1 MLKKRQEEAYA
12 DPTAALSHYLDDL
25 LHVAT
30 STAEDVEAPAETSVE
45 TQVETAVDTL
55 TRVDTAV
62 REVTPPPVESTAVQV
77 AEESADKTAEKQAER
92 EARRA
97 RVRAQVE
104 RIRARRAEAEQ
115 LKQAEAERVAE
126 QVAYEAREQA
136 RLEAEQ
142 AQPEVQPEP
151 APAGRPDWADS
162 AFECLIFKVAGLQ
175 LAVPLVLLGAI
186 HRIESDLH
194 QIPGRPRWFMG
205 MLPSGDHNLRVVD
218 TAEWVMSGR
227 VPEGARDGYKF
238 VIRLDQSEW
247 GLACDEVA
255 QSFTLRPDDVRWR
268 SERSRRP
275 WLAGTVV
282 DHMCALLDVQA
293 MTQLLSR
300 AEQQQRL
307 DLS

>member
-1 MLKKRQEEAYA
+1 MQQNSQKPAFA
-12 DPTAALSHYLDDL
+12 DPTSALSNYLDEL

-30 STAEDVEAPAETSVE
+30 TTDTVVDEAPAEAPAAEMTEPKVE
-45 TQVETAVDTL
+45 LQTA
-55 TRVDTAV
+55 
-62 REVTPPPVESTAVQV
+62 Q
-77 AEESADKTAEKQAER
+77 KTDQKQAER

-97 RVRAQVE
+97 RVKAAAE
-104 RIRARRAEAEQ
+104 RTRTRRAEAEKEKQ
-115 LKQAEAERVAE
+115 RVAEAAQAEA
-126 QVAYEAREQA
+126 
-136 RLEAEQ
+136 LEAADEAQRVSAQ
-142 AQPEVQPEP
+142 AETIQPDVQPARTPEP
-151 APAGRPDWADS
+151 EAAPQPQGRPEWAEH
-162 AFECLIFKVAGLQ
+162 AFECLIFRVAGLQ

-186 HRIESDLH
+186 HRMDTDLH

-218 TAEWVMSGR
+218 TAEWVMAGR
-227 VPEGARDGYKF
+227 VPEGAREGYRF

-255 QSFTLRPDDVRWR
+255 QSFTLNPDDVRWR

-282 DHMCALLDVQA
+282 DHMCALLDVRA
-293 MTQLLSR
+293 MTHLLSR
-300 AEQQQRL
+300 AEKEHQL